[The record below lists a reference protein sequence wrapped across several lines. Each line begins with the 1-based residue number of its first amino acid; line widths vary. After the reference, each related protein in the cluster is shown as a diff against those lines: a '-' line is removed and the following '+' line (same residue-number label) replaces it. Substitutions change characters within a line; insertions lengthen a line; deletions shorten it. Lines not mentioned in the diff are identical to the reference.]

1 MSFNVVFFLM
11 AAILL
16 TLALFSKF
24 FRKNEQIKMNLEA
37 KYFEALKNFKAG
49 TLDKAGLLNEGA
61 LYFKNIGLTPAEG
74 KIRVERDLTLV
85 KSSN

>member
-24 FRKNEQIKMNLEA
+24 FQRNEKSKMKLEV
-37 KYFEALKNFKAG
+37 KYFEALKNFKTG
-49 TLDKAGLLNEGA
+49 SLDKAGLLYEGGP
-61 LYFKNIGLTPAEG
+61 YFKTIGLTPAEG
-74 KIRVERDLTLV
+74 KIRVEQDLTLV
-85 KSSN
+85 KSST